1 MIFQDIA
8 VLEVFFEATT
18 AIQFSTYATQTWV
31 DYFANVGGLLG
42 LCIGL
47 SIITLVE
54 LAWLGMKLAWRTKE
68 ILIDEKK
75 ESKRNNIVDAMN
87 KVAWQKKEYQG

>member
-1 MIFQDIA
+1 MIIKNCSQDIA

-47 SIITLVE
+47 SIVTIVE

-68 ILIDEKK
+68 ILDE
-75 ESKRNNIVDAMN
+75 NIKGRKQIVEAMN
-87 KVAWQKKEYQG
+87 KLAWQK

>member
-1 MIFQDIA
+1 MKNCSQDIA

-47 SIITLVE
+47 SIVTIVE
-54 LAWLGMKLAWRTKE
+54 LAWLGMKLVWRTKE
-68 ILIDEKK
+68 ILDE
-75 ESKRNNIVDAMN
+75 NIKGRKQIVEAMN
-87 KVAWQKKEYQG
+87 KLAWQK